1 MLSYMLAIQFGNS
14 STRRI
19 RRREYIPFLWFR
31 SDALYWPG
39 ELAAIRE
46 WDRLEK
52 GIRREVLGIFGGSY
66 WGFWISYKVERIKW
80 FIRPLFLFMI
90 WPELPSSSSI
100 RRGRSTS
107 PTWSDKRIYPA
118 LGIPKGIGKY
128 FKAVCGFRPAS
139 LIFPWVHVYRRRRI
153 RCMFGR
159 LRGMCMLYRWKWVNE
174 DGRNDDIVNED
185 DRSMFVFLMLG
196 RDRSRLIQGEV

>member
-19 RRREYIPFLWFR
+19 RRREYIPFLWFK
-31 SDALYWPG
+31 SDALCGPG

-52 GIRREVLGIFGGSY
+52 GIRRKVLGIFGGSY

-80 FIRPLFLFMI
+80 FICRLFLFMI

-128 FKAVCGFRPAS
+128 FKAVCGFRPES
-139 LIFPWVHVYRRRRI
+139 LIFSLSACLSLEEDSLYVWKAPRNVYA
-153 RCMFGR
+153 
-159 LRGMCMLYRWKWVNE
+159 LPLEVSKW
-174 DGRNDDIVNED
+174 GWTKWRYC
-185 DRSMFVFLMLG
+185 
-196 RDRSRLIQGEV
+196 